1 MYCARSHRGEDRRVR
16 TLCRA
21 SRRSPSQD
29 MIGGR
34 YVDDEVLRVVAHD
47 GAHRSGNKNCSRLG
61 IKASCLTRQTCLLP
75 VFSSVLQTLIQ
86 EASSPALSA
95 GCCGV
100 LGTSW
105 ACWGHRQRHAKSQHA
120 SRKQCRPGRATERTP
135 SIDRLCSYR
144 PFLVQRA
151 SPALGQYLKC
161 GLDMIG
167 GAKVNGLRVIAAAV
181 EEGVEA
187 LAPLPVRVLPD
198 SSARNGIPR
207 FSRPPI

>member
-1 MYCARSHRGEDRRVR
+1 LMTRYCVS
-16 TLCRA
+16 
-21 SRRSPSQD
+21 SPTT
-29 MIGGR
+29 
-34 YVDDEVLRVVAHD
+34 VLTAAATRIAPV
-47 GAHRSGNKNCSRLG
+47 LG
-61 IKASCLTRQTCLLP
+61 SSASCLTRQTCLLP

-120 SRKQCRPGRATERTP
+120 SPKQCRPGRAAERTP
-135 SIDRLCSYR
+135 SINRLCSYR

>member
-61 IKASCLTRQTCLLP
+61 IKRLVFDQANLLVACLLVRVANLDP
-75 VFSSVLQTLIQ
+75 RGFLACPLRR
-86 EASSPALSA
+86 LLRR
-95 GCCGV
+95 
-100 LGTSW
+100 LGSSW

-120 SRKQCRPGRATERTP
+120 SRKQCRPGRAAERTP
-135 SIDRLCSYR
+135 SINRLCSYR

-167 GAKVNGLRVIAAAV
+167 GAKVKRVIAAAV